1 MAAEHTPAGTCELS
15 RLRAPNPQSEDSGV
29 PQPVGNLE
37 SRQLNTLQTV
47 VSRHHPH
54 DVLFSVV
61 LLVCMFQQ
69 KEINDQASRQISI
82 GKLHVSR
89 RVHIRP
95 INLVI
100 FQVPLGGLCPGTS
113 HLVEGFTLR
122 CFQRFSRPHVA
133 TEHCR
138 WHDNS
143 YTRGAF
149 NPVLSY

>member
-1 MAAEHTPAGTCELS
+1 MEPCPYSHRETCISKNNVAAEHTPAGTCEPS
-15 RLRAPNPQSEDSGV
+15 RLRAPNSQY
-29 PQPVGNLE
+29 Q
-37 SRQLNTLQTV
+37 RQLNTLQTV

-82 GKLHVSR
+82 GKLHTSR

-100 FQVPLGGLCPGTS
+100 FQVPLGILRSRDISSRG
-113 HLVEGFTLR
+113 GF
-122 CFQRFSRPHVA
+122 HA
-133 TEHCR
+133 
-138 WHDNS
+138 
-143 YTRGAF
+143 
-149 NPVLSY
+149 